1 MKKIIGFFK
10 EDWKFKVV
18 MIIVAIAIGIG
29 SYFNYKVENIEL
41 ALELTMVT
49 VSSIIIVGVSAVVYY
64 RSMKKKAVDKST
76 VYVGVI
82 LSVLF
87 DLLARLIF

>member
-10 EDWKFKVV
+10 EDWKFKLV

-49 VSSIIIVGVSAVVYY
+49 VSSIIIVGVSAAVYY

-76 VYVGVI
+76 VYAGVI
-82 LSVLF
+82 LSVVF
-87 DLLARLIF
+87 DLLAHLIF

>member
-49 VSSIIIVGVSAVVYY
+49 VSSIIIVGVSAAVYY
-64 RSMKKKAVDKST
+64 KSVKKKAVDKST

-87 DLLARLIF
+87 DLLTRLIF

>member
-49 VSSIIIVGVSAVVYY
+49 VSSIIIVGVSAAVYY

-87 DLLARLIF
+87 DLLTHLIF

>member
-10 EDWKFKVV
+10 EDWKFKLV
-18 MIIVAIAIGIG
+18 MVIVAIAIGIG

-49 VSSIIIVGVSAVVYY
+49 VSSIIIVGVSAAVYY
-64 RSMKKKAVDKST
+64 RSMKKKAVDKLT

>member
-49 VSSIIIVGVSAVVYY
+49 VSSIIIVGVSAAVYY

-87 DLLARLIF
+87 DLLSHLIF